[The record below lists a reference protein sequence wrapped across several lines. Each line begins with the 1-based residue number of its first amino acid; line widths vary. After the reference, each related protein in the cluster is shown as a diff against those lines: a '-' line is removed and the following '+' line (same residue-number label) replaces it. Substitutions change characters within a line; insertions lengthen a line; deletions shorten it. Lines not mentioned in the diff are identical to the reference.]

1 MEELDNIY
9 NELSALKLVDYSYI
23 KIIKNM
29 PATNHFINFFN
40 IKEKQVDNFEDVIK
54 DNFVNLY
61 CNFTANSRE
70 LILSRLDMGIPCLL
84 GNSDMFDNN
93 QKLKKYLILES
104 DDDINEIAS
113 KIKIIQNEKDKIISE
128 YKKFR
133 EKYSAESKKSI
144 EKLLK

>member
-1 MEELDNIY
+1 MLI
-9 NELSALKLVDYSYI
+9 
-23 KIIKNM
+23 
-29 PATNHFINFFN
+29 
-40 IKEKQVDNFEDVIK
+40 
-54 DNFVNLY
+54 FVNLY
-61 CNFTANSRE
+61 CNFTANNRE
-70 LILSRLDMGIPCLL
+70 LILSSLDMGIPCLL

-113 KIKIIQNEKDKIISE
+113 KIKIIKSEKDKIISE

-133 EKYSAESKKSI
+133 EKYSSESKKSI